1 MIDLSQQ
8 LKAAEAMAVQTT
20 DAELRALAK
29 DEIKRLR
36 QEIAALDPTN
46 RRNVILEIRPGTG
59 GDEAE
64 LFAGQL
70 FRMYQKY
77 CERAGY
83 ELRLLDS
90 NFSDLGGVKSVVA
103 EVIGDHVYQKL
114 KYEGGVHRVQR
125 VPKTEKSGRVHTSA
139 VSVVVMPEVE
149 SREVK
154 IRPDDLK
161 IDVYRSGGH
170 GGQSVNT
177 TDSAVRI
184 THRPTGL
191 VVTCQDERSQL
202 QNKEKAMTMLASRL
216 FDRQQAEER
225 QTKGDIRQSMIG
237 SGDRSDKIR
246 TYNFPQDRI
255 TDHRIDKS
263 WYKIDS
269 ILEGNIEPMLAAL
282 EEANLEVD
290 SENISAND

>member
-1 MIDLSQQ
+1 MLELTAQ
-8 LKAAEAMAVQTT
+8 LKEAEELVAQTT
-20 DAELRALAK
+20 EPELRALAL
-29 DEIKRLR
+29 DEVKRLR
-36 QEIAALDPTN
+36 QSIEAADPIN
-46 RRNVILEIRPGTG
+46 QRDVILEVRPGTG

-64 LFAGQL
+64 LFAGRL

-77 CERAGY
+77 CEKTGFKM
-83 ELRLLDS
+83 RLLDS

-103 EVIGDHVYQKL
+103 EIVGDHVYQKL

-139 VSVVVMPEVE
+139 VSVVVMPEVA
-149 SREVK
+149 SREVT
-154 IRPDDLK
+154 IRPEDLK

-184 THRPTGL
+184 THLPTGI

-225 QTKGDIRQSMIG
+225 QAKGDIRLSMIG
-237 SGDRSDKIR
+237 TGDRSDKIR

-255 TDHRIDKS
+255 TDHRIGQS
-263 WYKIDS
+263 WYKIDT
-269 ILEGNIEPMLAAL
+269 ILEGNIEPIIKAL
-282 EEANLEVD
+282 QTAELEKL
-290 SENISAND
+290 SSNE